1 MAPRQGG
8 GGGGAA
14 PLCSL
19 AAGKKGLG
27 IKHNCRLARLP
38 FLGRVG
44 ALILLCALPWVA
56 QGQTERTDVDEDDDG
71 LIEVR
76 SLIELH
82 NMRYNLAGTSYRTDT
97 SSVGN
102 SQGCNADAE
111 NVAER
116 VCRGYELVV
125 NLDFDADGDGKTWL
139 GDNHLGYELDSGDHH
154 PDYFPV
160 TNGAGGWQP
169 IGDNGQRPFTA
180 SFDGNNYVIRNLA
193 TRRPASNIGLFGAF
207 GRGGTSHNPA
217 GNGGT
222 IRNLGLVDNLADY
235 TGSGKLK
242 HGRVGGL
249 VGEQNGGSIT
259 TSYATG
265 DAFGGDGNYD
275 YVGGLVGYQWGG
287 SIRASFATGN
297 AAGSKGAINRVGG
310 LVGLQILGSIT
321 ASYATGIADGG
332 RGSQS
337 RSGGLLGTQQGGSLI
352 ASYATGA
359 VISGKGANRLGGAL
373 VGQISNI
380 GAGSIT
386 ASYGFGEVIGATGG
400 LDGAPPVSNAA
411 VLTEDNAGESWNSAS
426 HETEN
431 VWDFGDD
438 TQIPL
443 LKHSDDT
450 LLPGQLDVIA
460 GGPSAAEFD
469 DLVELAG
476 ALEFGRSDILSWHW
490 QQLQGTTVSL
500 MTMDA
505 EARTATFR
513 APAAST
519 LLTFKLTATADD
531 GRQYTDRITFPVTR
545 HIADR
550 DGDGLIEI
558 HDLLM
563 LHNMRHNLKGTSYKT
578 NTASVGNSA
587 GCPTIRGGCFGYE
600 LTQDLDFDTDD
611 DGTWFL
617 NEDGEYRLDP
627 DDHHDDYF
635 PVDDNGAGG
644 WVSIGDQGN
653 PFAADLEGNS
663 YTISNLAIRRS
674 RSPVGFL
681 GTLGRYSDI
690 LNLGLIDNLADYTGS
705 SSGPIYIGG
714 LVGIQYGRSKIVAS
728 YTTGHAD
735 GGDGKQDH
743 VGGLVGWQNGGSITA
758 SYATGAVTDRGGN
771 DDYVGGLVGWQSS
784 GGLIT
789 ASHATGDA
797 TGGNGGEG
805 RIGGLVGLQQHDNTS
820 ITASYA
826 TGDATGGGGSFDRV
840 GGLVGWQHAGSTTA
854 SYATGDAD
862 GGEGDNDYAG
872 GLVGWQSSGGL
883 ITASHA
889 TGNAAGGNG
898 DKGRVGGLVGLQ
910 QGSVVTASYATGD
923 ADGGGGDF
931 DRVGGLVGWQH
942 GGSTTASY
950 ATGDADGGKGDND
963 YAGGLVG
970 VQNGGG
976 SIAASYATGDATG
989 GNGNKDR
996 VGGLVGWQQHD
1007 NTSITA
1013 SYATGNADGGNGN
1026 KDRVGGL
1033 IGYPFSGSS
1042 TASYGF
1048 GRTMSVNIRGVD
1060 GPHATLT
1067 TALQLTAANAGD
1079 AWDNAGSNT
1088 LGAWNFG
1095 TPAQTPVLNYADYDG
1110 AGTVFDCDQFPVAC
1124 GTLLPA
1130 QQRYATLEA
1139 LELSGVVLQPAFT
1152 ASVLAYTSSVANDI
1166 DSVVITAT
1174 PTQPSATVV
1183 ITALN
1188 DRVTATGNPVE
1199 LELAVGKNIIT
1210 LEVDT
1215 MDGSRVQTYTLTL
1228 TREPPMDDATLNAL
1242 GLEDTVLQPAFA
1254 ASVRTYVASVTYNV
1268 ESIAVA
1274 VTPAHTLATAA
1285 IMNDRGDTT
1294 GNQVELAM
1302 GENIIT
1308 IEVTAAD
1315 RLTVQTYTLIL
1326 TRESPAEDAMLRA
1339 LELDG
1344 VTLQPAFA
1352 PSVLTYTA
1360 SVGNDIDFITVT
1372 AMPNHTG
1379 AVAATLPADADGTA
1393 AGHQVGLTVG
1403 ENIITLIVTAE
1414 DGSTV
1419 QTYTLTLTR
1428 ESPAED
1434 AMLRALELDG
1444 VTLQPAFA
1452 SSVLTYTAS
1461 VAHSVESIA
1470 VAVTLAHALATV
1482 AIMNDRGGTTGNQVE
1497 LAVGENIITIEVT
1510 AADGNTVQR
1519 YTLTLTRES
1528 PAEDAML
1535 RALELDGV
1543 TLQPAFAS
1551 SVLTYTASVAHS
1563 VESIAVAVTLAHA
1576 LATVAI
1582 MNDRGGTTG
1591 NQVELA
1597 VGENIIT
1604 IEVTAED
1611 GSTVQTYTLT
1621 LTREP
1626 SVEDATLRV
1635 LELDGATLQ
1644 PAFASSVLTYTVSV
1658 ANDIDSVAIT
1668 ATPTHASAT
1677 VAIATLNDNGKA
1689 AGPRVELAV
1698 GENTITLGVTAADG
1712 RAVQTYTLT
1721 LTRLEA
1727 TSGGG
1732 SSGGGG
1738 GGGSLGPSALAL
1750 FAFLLLL
1757 GWRRQRPDLGPGP
1770 AEPGA
1775 KGAKAQSQPGRRQF
1789 RPPRAVEFC
1798 GEAANKLGFFRFLC
1812 ETFAKQQDL
1821 AYSAPPRSICTHL
1834 GRG

>member
-1 MAPRQGG
+1 M
-8 GGGGAA
+8 
-14 PLCSL
+14 
-19 AAGKKGLG
+19 G

-193 TRRPASNIGLFGAF
+193 TRRPASHIGLFGAF
-207 GRGGTSHNPA
+207 GRGGTSRNPA

-222 IRNLGLVDNLADY
+222 ISNLGLVDNLADY
-235 TGSGKLK
+235 IGPGNHDRGSVGGPTGGL
-242 HGRVGGL
+242 VGGL

-265 DAFGGDGNYD
+265 DAFGGDGTNHD
-275 YVGGLVGYQWGG
+275 YVGGLVGFKFGG

-297 AAGSKGAINRVGG
+297 AACDSGAAGSAGG
-310 LVGLQILGSIT
+310 LVGLHLLGSIT

-337 RSGGLLGTQQGGSLI
+337 SSGGLVGLQPGGGSLI

-359 VISGKGANRLGGAL
+359 VLSRKGASNFGGAL
-373 VGQISNI
+373 VGETNN
-380 GAGSIT
+380 AGSIT

-400 LDGAPPVSNAA
+400 LDGNPPVSNAA

-519 LLTFKLTATADD
+519 LLTFNLTATADD
-531 GRQYTDRITFPVTR
+531 GRQYTDRITIPVTR

-578 NTASVGNSA
+578 STASVSNST
-587 GCPTIRGGCFGYE
+587 GCPVSVSGCFGYE
-600 LTQDLDFDTDD
+600 LIRNLDFDTDG

-635 PVDDNGAGG
+635 PVDANGAGG

-653 PFAADLEGNS
+653 PFAADLEGNG

-705 SSGPIYIGG
+705 SSGLIYIGG

-797 TGGNGGEG
+797 TGGNGGKG

-826 TGDATGGGGSFDRV
+826 TGDATGGDGSFDRV

-872 GLVGWQSSGGL
+872 GLVG
-883 ITASHA
+883 
-889 TGNAAGGNG
+889 
-898 DKGRVGGLVGLQ
+898 
-910 QGSVVTASYATGD
+910 
-923 ADGGGGDF
+923 F
-931 DRVGGLVGWQH
+931 
-942 GGSTTASY
+942 
-950 ATGDADGGKGDND
+950 
-963 YAGGLVG
+963 
-970 VQNGGG
+970 QNGGG

-996 VGGLVGWQQHD
+996 VGGLVGLQQHD

-1013 SYATGNADGGNGN
+1013 SYATGNADGGDGAN
-1026 KDRVGGL
+1026 DRVGGL

-1095 TPAQTPVLNYADYDG
+1095 TPSQTPVLNYADYDG

-1174 PTQPSATVV
+1174 PTHPSATVV

-1315 RLTVQTYTLIL
+1315 RLTVQTYT
-1326 TRESPAEDAMLRA
+1326 
-1339 LELDG
+1339 
-1344 VTLQPAFA
+1344 
-1352 PSVLTYTA
+1352 
-1360 SVGNDIDFITVT
+1360 
-1372 AMPNHTG
+1372 
-1379 AVAATLPADADGTA
+1379 
-1393 AGHQVGLTVG
+1393 
-1403 ENIITLIVTAE
+1403 
-1414 DGSTV
+1414 
-1419 QTYTLTLTR
+1419 
-1428 ESPAED
+1428 
-1434 AMLRALELDG
+1434 
-1444 VTLQPAFA
+1444 
-1452 SSVLTYTAS
+1452 
-1461 VAHSVESIA
+1461 
-1470 VAVTLAHALATV
+1470 
-1482 AIMNDRGGTTGNQVE
+1482 
-1497 LAVGENIITIEVT
+1497 
-1510 AADGNTVQR
+1510 
-1519 YTLTLTRES
+1519 
-1528 PAEDAML
+1528 
-1535 RALELDGV
+1535 
-1543 TLQPAFAS
+1543 
-1551 SVLTYTASVAHS
+1551 
-1563 VESIAVAVTLAHA
+1563 
-1576 LATVAI
+1576 
-1582 MNDRGGTTG
+1582 
-1591 NQVELA
+1591 
-1597 VGENIIT
+1597 
-1604 IEVTAED
+1604 
-1611 GSTVQTYTLT
+1611 
-1621 LTREP
+1621 
-1626 SVEDATLRV
+1626 
-1635 LELDGATLQ
+1635 
-1644 PAFASSVLTYTVSV
+1644 
-1658 ANDIDSVAIT
+1658 
-1668 ATPTHASAT
+1668 
-1677 VAIATLNDNGKA
+1677 
-1689 AGPRVELAV
+1689 
-1698 GENTITLGVTAADG
+1698 
-1712 RAVQTYTLT
+1712 
-1721 LTRLEA
+1721 
-1727 TSGGG
+1727 
-1732 SSGGGG
+1732 
-1738 GGGSLGPSALAL
+1738 
-1750 FAFLLLL
+1750 
-1757 GWRRQRPDLGPGP
+1757 PDPD
-1770 AEPGA
+1770 
-1775 KGAKAQSQPGRRQF
+1775 
-1789 RPPRAVEFC
+1789 PRASH
-1798 GEAANKLGFFRFLC
+1798 G
-1812 ETFAKQQDL
+1812 
-1821 AYSAPPRSICTHL
+1821 
-1834 GRG
+1834 